1 MPYEL
6 KQFPTVVKNLLIIN
20 GLVFLAEI
28 ILPKTAFGLDLESL
42 MALYYAGSPLFRLFQ
57 PITYMFGHASFDHLF
72 FNMFA
77 LWMFGR
83 VIEAAWGPKRFLLYY
98 MVCGLGAALTQEVL
112 QLVGLI
118 PQWQSVIG
126 ASGAVYGLLLAF
138 AMLFPNMEMYIIPI
152 PIPIKAK
159 YMVLGYTII
168 ELVEGVF
175 SLGNVAHFAHLGGM
189 IFGFLMIIYWRNYYR
204 RKRRNGERH

>member
-1 MPYEL
+1 M
-6 KQFPTVVKNLLIIN
+6 KQFPPVVKNLLIIN
-20 GLVFLAEI
+20 CLIMLAEFV
-28 ILPKTAFGLDLESL
+28 LPRTAFGIDLQSW
-42 MALYYAGSPLFRLFQ
+42 MALYYVGSPYFRLFQ

-83 VIEAAWGPKRFLLYY
+83 LIEAAWGAKRFLLYY
-98 MVCGLGAALTQEVL
+98 MVCGLGAAFTQEVL

-138 AMLFPNMEMYIIPI
+138 AMLFPNMQMYIIPI
-152 PIPIKAK
+152 PVPIKAK
-159 YMVLGYTII
+159 YVVLGYTII
-168 ELVEGVF
+168 EIVEGIF
-175 SLGNVAHFAHLGGM
+175 SVGNVAHFAHLGGM
-189 IFGFLMIIYWRNYYR
+189 IFGFLMILYWRNYYR
-204 RKRRNGERH
+204 RKNRNGQNY